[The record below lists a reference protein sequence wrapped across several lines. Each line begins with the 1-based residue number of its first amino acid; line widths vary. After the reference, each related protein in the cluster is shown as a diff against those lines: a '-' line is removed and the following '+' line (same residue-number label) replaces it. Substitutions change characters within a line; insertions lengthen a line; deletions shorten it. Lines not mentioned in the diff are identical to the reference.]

1 MRVTA
6 SLMCAMLLLTLCG
19 CDGTNPR
26 VATALNQ
33 GAAVGSGLPW
43 NPMQGKVITSWID
56 PKTQT
61 MATLFGNDAAVQY
74 ARSGAGSSYPD
85 GSVLSAVTWTQKEDA
100 RWFGGKIPE
109 SVKSVEFV
117 TVHGGSASPMYAYER
132 YEGSPLKRVSAEQST
147 EQRSAQG
154 SRAEYL
160 LAQHVALMP

>member
-1 MRVTA
+1 MSVV
-6 SLMCAMLLLTLCG
+6 LLLTLCG

-74 ARSGAGSSYPD
+74 ARSGAGSRYPD